1 MSDRLALVGAP
12 SSAGAYAPGQERTP
26 GALRDAG
33 LVAALGE
40 AGWTVDDRG
49 DVPGFRWAPDP
60 EDPRAANAGVATR
73 VASDVAE
80 AVRDALGDGAARALV
95 LGGDCTVGIGS
106 VAGLIGRGRVGL
118 VYVDLHADLNVPGS
132 TGDGALDWMVL
143 AHLLAVDGCRRTLA
157 DAGLRTPL
165 LTGADVAL
173 LGFDQHQATSFELAA
188 IADHDLEVVD
198 VGALAADPAGA
209 ARRALA
215 TLDGCETI
223 AVHLDIDVV
232 DFLSSPL
239 SENVERDGGVTLD
252 CAMTALGALAT
263 DPRCTTVT
271 LTQVNPDHGAADGS
285 TLRALTTGLAEALA
299 RP

>member
-1 MSDRLALVGAP
+1 VSRRLALIGAP

-33 LVAALGE
+33 LAGALDA
-40 AGWTVDDRG
+40 AGWAVDDRG

-60 EDPRAANAGVATR
+60 EDPRAANAGVAAR
-73 VASDVAE
+73 VAGDVAE
-80 AVRDALGDGAARALV
+80 AVRAALGDGAARALV

-106 VAGLIGRGRVGL
+106 VAGLVGRGRVGL

-132 TGDGALDWMVL
+132 TGDGTLDWMGL
-143 AHLLAVDGCRRTLA
+143 AHLLAVDGSRPVLA

-173 LGFDQHQATSFELAA
+173 LGFDAHQATAFELAA
-188 IADHDLEVVD
+188 IADHGLAVVD

-209 ARRALA
+209 ARRAIGALGDCDA
-215 TLDGCETI
+215 L

-232 DFLSSPL
+232 DFLSAPL

-252 CAMTALGALAT
+252 CALTALAALAA
-263 DPRCTTVT
+263 DPRCATVT
-271 LTQVNPDHGAADGS
+271 LTEVNPDHGATDGS
-285 TLRALTTGLAEALA
+285 TLRELASGLAEALA
-299 RP
+299 P